1 MFVNKLIIIPII
13 LGIAAVASYAMLV
26 PEEPS
31 EPFTPIYNSG
41 FTYYDIED
49 IQTSREH
56 DICILSYCNN

>member
-13 LGIAAVASYAMLV
+13 LGIAAVASYSMLT

-31 EPFTPIYNSG
+31 EPLTTPIYNSG

-49 IQTSREH
+49 IQTSLR
-56 DICILSYCNN
+56 